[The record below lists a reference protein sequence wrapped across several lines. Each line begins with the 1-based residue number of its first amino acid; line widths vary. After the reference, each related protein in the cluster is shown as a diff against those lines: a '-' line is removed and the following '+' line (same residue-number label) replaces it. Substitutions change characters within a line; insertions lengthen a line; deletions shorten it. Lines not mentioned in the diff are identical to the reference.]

1 MTEPTENVA
10 GYVLIEGNT
19 SASPLFDLHRYQ
31 REEKS
36 NDNSHLDVC
45 DPKII
50 KKNNALDCYAC
61 SSCGGRTASGVYF

>member
-10 GYVLIEGNT
+10 GYALFEGNT

-31 REEKS
+31 IEEKS
-36 NDNSHLDVC
+36 NANSHLDVC

-50 KKNNALDCYAC
+50 KKNNTLDCYDC
-61 SSCGGRTASGVYF
+61 SSCKG